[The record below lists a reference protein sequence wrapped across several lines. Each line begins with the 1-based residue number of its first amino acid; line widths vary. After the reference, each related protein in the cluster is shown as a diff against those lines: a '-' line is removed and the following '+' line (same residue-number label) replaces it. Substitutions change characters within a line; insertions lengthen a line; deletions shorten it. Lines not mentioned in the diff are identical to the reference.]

1 MTEISLPELPPPALV
16 NTQVPQCWFTAD
28 QMMEFARDTVR
39 IDRLTS
45 LPSKPAASEGDG
57 KPLVPPC
64 DACGGR
70 GCIDHGDTEIGSA
83 LFDCE
88 ECDGSGLANTSKQA
102 AGEVVDST
110 FAEWLASEM
119 PAGTVIGD
127 PTWWANRI
135 ARQYQVHCTPR
146 HPAYEGVVGDSMVER
161 AADAYEAA
169 AESEGFGRVEGSER
183 VTHLRFIRAAID
195 AALQA
200 GTP

>member
-102 AGEVVDST
+102 AGEVVALSDSEE
-110 FAEWLASEM
+110 AAYLAKRGFYDGPSTLS
-119 PAGTVIGD
+119 AD
-127 PTWWANRI
+127 I
-135 ARQYQVHCTPR
+135 ASLTTPPR
-146 HPAYEGVVGDSMVER
+146 HPADEGMADALRIAEAALADIGDADREPGDDVAWCERR
-161 AADAYEAA
+161 AAQALPA
-169 AESEGFGRVEGSER
+169 V
-183 VTHLRFIRAAID
+183 RAAIK
-195 AALQA
+195 A